1 MSRVVTT
8 ADVLESFANLLYGK
22 ARENLE
28 QVLLDRDLLGDVEHG
43 LRGQILHQFA
53 TDALVCLR
61 AAGRVAPEVEGIPAM
76 VYALERLARIIG
88 LGIPPA
94 DRLAEAF
101 RLRVQGMRAD
111 DRAGYA
117 DAEAQSQKVLGAA
130 LLDYLDDRCQPGEGL
145 PPE

>member
-61 AAGRVAPEVEGIPAM
+61 AAGRVAPGSSASASSPQTGWP
-76 VYALERLARIIG
+76 RPSG
-88 LGIPPA
+88 
-94 DRLAEAF
+94 
-101 RLRVQGMRAD
+101 
-111 DRAGYA
+111 
-117 DAEAQSQKVLGAA
+117 
-130 LLDYLDDRCQPGEGL
+130 
-145 PPE
+145 